1 MHFKPNYAFSAART
15 RHKLEL
21 DKKTIIMMTRTRTMM
36 SSQRLSSQRLS
47 SQRLSS
53 QRMAMKTEGRM
64 KTPVMTTMKKTKETS
79 L

>member
-21 DKKTIIMMTRTRTMM
+21 DKKTIIMMTRTWTMM
-36 SSQRLSSQRLS
+36 SSQRLS

>member
-21 DKKTIIMMTRTRTMM
+21 DKKTIIMMTRTWTMM
-36 SSQRLSSQRLS
+36 
-47 SQRLSS
+47 SS

>member
-21 DKKTIIMMTRTRTMM
+21 DKKTIIMMTRTWTMM

-47 SQRLSS
+47 SQRL
-53 QRMAMKTEGRM
+53 AMKTEGRM

>member
-15 RHKLEL
+15 HHKLEL
-21 DKKTIIMMTRTRTMM
+21 DKKTIIMMTRTWTMM
-36 SSQRLSSQRLS
+36 SSQRLSSQRL
-47 SQRLSS
+47 LS

>member
-15 RHKLEL
+15 HHKLEL
-21 DKKTIIMMTRTRTMM
+21 DKKIINMMTRTWTMM
-36 SSQRLSSQRLS
+36 SSQRLSSQR
-47 SQRLSS
+47 
-53 QRMAMKTEGRM
+53 MVMKTEGRM

>member
-1 MHFKPNYAFSAART
+1 MHFKPNCAFSVART
-15 RHKLEL
+15 HHKLEL
-21 DKKTIIMMTRTRTMM
+21 DKKTIIRMTRTWTMI
-36 SSQRLSSQRLS
+36 S

-64 KTPVMTTMKKTKETS
+64 KTPVMTTMKKTRETS

>member
-15 RHKLEL
+15 HHKLEL
-21 DKKTIIMMTRTRTMM
+21 DKKTIIMMTRTWTMM
-36 SSQRLSSQRLS
+36 SSQRLL
-47 SQRLSS
+47 S